1 MKSSEIISYL
11 EDNDLA
17 DIEEIKQKSDYVIIR
32 FYYDFDKEELSA
44 AKAYATE
51 ESDFEPESDEWYNE
65 FYIPYLRDIAIDNVE
80 SIMDEIVD
88 ELEIESKYKEFGME
102 NGDSGY
108 FKFAAVFSDTL
119 IDTQMEEILNDYY
132 E

>member
-1 MKSSEIISYL
+1 MKSSEIINYL

-17 DIEEIKQKSDYVIIR
+17 DIEEIKRKSNYTIIR

-44 AKAYATE
+44 AKTYSTE

-65 FYIPYLRDIAIDNVE
+65 YYIPYLRDIAVDNIE
-80 SIMDEIVD
+80 SIIEDIME
-88 ELEIESKYKEFGME
+88 EFEIEAKYKELGME
-102 NGDSGY
+102 NGDASY
-108 FKFAAVFSDTL
+108 FKFIASFSDELT
-119 IDTQMEEILNDYY
+119 DAEMEDILNDYY

>member
-65 FYIPYLRDIAIDNVE
+65 FYIPYLKDIAIDNVE
-80 SIMDEIVD
+80 SIIDEIVD

-108 FKFAAVFSDTL
+108 FKFTAVFSNILT
-119 IDTQMEEILNDYY
+119 DTQMEDILNDYY

>member
-1 MKSSEIISYL
+1 MKSSEIIDFL

-17 DIEEIKQKSDYVIIR
+17 EVEEIKHKSNYVIIK

-44 AKAYATE
+44 AKAYSTE

-65 FYIPYLRDIAIDNVE
+65 YYIPYLRDIAVDNVE
-80 SIMDEIVD
+80 SIIEEISDEF
-88 ELEIESKYKEFGME
+88 ELESKYKEFGME
-102 NGDSGY
+102 NGNSGY
-108 FKFAAVFSDTL
+108 FKFIAAFSEELTD
-119 IDTQMEEILNDYY
+119 IEMEDILNDYY